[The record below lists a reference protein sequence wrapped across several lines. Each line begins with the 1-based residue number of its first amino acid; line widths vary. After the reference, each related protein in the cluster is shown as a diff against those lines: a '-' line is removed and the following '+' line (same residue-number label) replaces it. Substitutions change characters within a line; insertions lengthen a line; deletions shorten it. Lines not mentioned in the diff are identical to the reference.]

1 MAEPAPRE
9 VLTLLTS
16 KGAFKLAEKVTY
28 PNGATSSFYEYAS
41 VAIIVDDG
49 ICARSDGESVFD
61 YSLITNKQN
70 EYVAKSSRVYRF
82 LREDLEGGLGEIE
95 RFLAESEGDEEAPV
109 AKRPADRAEQAEPSP
124 LERAFEEHFANV
136 YGEGSVRFLNREY
149 GITDLDGHHRYI
161 DYLVHTRRGLL
172 GVEENGVRYHHPQII
187 GERRYREQLLKQ
199 NSCQHAGIKLFRFS
213 TEDLRFAG
221 RFEDDIASYFG
232 RTSDDFIDEGI
243 VVDRPVGLYEQS
255 PESHEQSAGL
265 YAHQEDALE
274 EMAAR
279 RVQGV
284 KCFLAVLPTASG
296 KSRIVE
302 EDLARFAP
310 GRSGFKALVA
320 APSKAIVSDWESRLA
335 ASLPALKDDVLVCT
349 YGYINRHY
357 AEYEPD
363 HFSYI
368 VIDEAHHAVA
378 PALKR
383 TIQHFDP
390 DFLVGLTATDCRPDK
405 KRLETVFGSY
415 RVGLSLEEAMEK
427 GVVARARVFRVE
439 TNIDLSRVRINGK
452 DYVNADLE
460 KSVRVTSRNELI
472 VDVVREYFSEGA
484 VASRQGVVFCV
495 NVRHADEMSRL
506 LNAAGIPAAS
516 LSGQS
521 KNPEKIMED
530 FRQGRTR
537 FLCSCQ
543 MISEGWDYPELGI
556 LVMARPTLSRV
567 LYLQQLGRGLRKTPS
582 KRDVFVVDVVDEYG
596 GMVVPCSM
604 HTIFRNPLYAPFGDI
619 LKRDYQPGDWVEVD
633 GLCERIERIIEV
645 DALSFAEKYGGYLSV
660 EQVARDFFVNTGTV
674 NSWIKKGRITPT
686 ASFPF
691 GSRRIDLFSPE
702 DVAAIRERLGIPVH
716 DDATIRDDFFAFLE
730 ERDYSLSYKMPF
742 MLSFLE
748 HMDPLTG
755 DARIG
760 DVLEGYRAFY
770 LDRVRRGLVVDRA
783 SCPYNAETLADEKFV
798 RRSMLVNPFEKFERK
813 RFMYYSK
820 DLGVISLNHALL
832 SRMST
837 DDFMAVR
844 DQMTADLE
852 DYYSK
857 LEADQG

>member
-1 MAEPAPRE
+1 VAEPASRE
-9 VLTLLTS
+9 ILTLLTS
-16 KGAFKLAEKVTY
+16 KGAFELQEKVTY
-28 PNGATSSFYEYAS
+28 PNGATSSFYRYGS
-41 VAIIVDDG
+41 VTLIVDDG
-49 ICARSDGESVFD
+49 ICEHRDGEPVFD

-70 EYVAKSSRVYRF
+70 EYVAKCSRVYRF
-82 LREDLEGGLGEIE
+82 LRDDLDEGLAEVE
-95 RFLAESEGDEEAPV
+95 RFLAEPAGEEESPGARKV
-109 AKRPADRAEQAEPSP
+109 ADRAELAEPSP

-136 YGEGSVRFLNREY
+136 YGDDSVRFLNREY

-161 DYLVHTRRGLL
+161 DYLVHTKRGLL

-187 GERRYREQLLKQ
+187 GERRYREQLVKQ

-213 TEDLRFAG
+213 TEDLRFEG
-221 RFEDDIASYFG
+221 RFEDDIVSYFG
-232 RTSDDFIDEGI
+232 KSSDEFIDEGI
-243 VVDRPVGLYEQS
+243 VVGRQVGLYE
-255 PESHEQSAGL
+255 
-265 YAHQEDALE
+265 HQEGALE

-279 RVQGV
+279 REQGV

-310 GRSGFKALVA
+310 SCPGFKALIV
-320 APSKAIVSDWESRLA
+320 APSRAIVSDWEKRLA
-335 ASLPALKDDVLVCT
+335 VSVPGFADDVLVCT

-357 AEYEPD
+357 TEYASN

-427 GVVARARVFRVE
+427 GIVARARVFRIE
-439 TNIDLSRVRINGK
+439 TNVDLSKVRINGK

-460 KSVRVTSRNELI
+460 KTVRVTSRNELI
-472 VDVVREYFSEGA
+472 VDVVREYFTEGDA
-484 VASRQGVVFCV
+484 GWRQGVVFCV
-495 NVRHADEMSRL
+495 NVGHAEEMSRL

-516 LSGQS
+516 LSGS
-521 KNPEKIMED
+521 TKNPEKVMDD
-530 FRQGRTR
+530 FRAGRTR

-582 KRDVFVVDVVDEYG
+582 KRNVFVVDVVDEYG

-604 HTIFRNPLYAPFGDI
+604 HSIFQNPFYAPFGDI
-619 LKRDYQPGDWVEVD
+619 LKRDYREGDWVEVD
-633 GLCERIERIIEV
+633 GIRERIERIVEV
-645 DALSFAEKYGGYLSV
+645 DALSFAEKYEGYLSV

-691 GSRRIDLFSPE
+691 GSKQVHLFSPE
-702 DVAAIRERLGIPVH
+702 DVAAIRERLAIPVH
-716 DDATIRDDFFAFLE
+716 DDGTIRDDFFAFLE

-742 MLSFLE
+742 LLSFIE
-748 HMDPLTG
+748 NMDPLTG
-755 DARIG
+755 DARID

-770 LDRVRRGLVVDRA
+770 LDRVEQGLPVDRA
-783 SCPYNAETLADEKFV
+783 ACPYNAQTLADAKFV

-820 DLGVISLNHALL
+820 DLGLISLNHALL
-832 SRMST
+832 SKMSAS
-837 DDFMAVR
+837 DFMAVQA
-844 DQMTADLE
+844 QMREDLA
-852 DYYSK
+852 DYYAK
-857 LEADQG
+857 IEL

>member
-1 MAEPAPRE
+1 MAEPASRE
-9 VLTLLTS
+9 ILTLLTS
-16 KGAFKLAEKVTY
+16 KGAFKLIEKVTY

-41 VAIIVDDG
+41 ITIIVDDG
-49 ICARSDGESVFD
+49 ICEQRDGEPVFD

-82 LREDLEGGLGEIE
+82 LGADLGEIE
-95 RFLAESEGDEEAPV
+95 RFLAEPEGDEEAPL
-109 AKRPADRAEQAEPSP
+109 ARRASDRADMADSSP

-136 YGEGSVRFLNREY
+136 YGDDSVRFLNREY
-149 GITDLDGHHRYI
+149 GITDLDGHNRFI
-161 DYLVHTRRGLL
+161 DYLVHTTRGLL

-187 GERRYREQLLKQ
+187 GEQAYRKQLMKQ
-199 NSCQHAGIKLFRFS
+199 NSCQYAGIKLFRFS
-213 TEDLRFAG
+213 TEDLKFES
-221 RFEDDIASYFG
+221 RFEDDILSYFG
-232 RTSDDFIDEGI
+232 RPPGDFIDEGI
-243 VVDRPVGLYEQS
+243 VVGRQVGLYE
-255 PESHEQSAGL
+255 
-265 YAHQEDALE
+265 HQEGALDE
-274 EMAAR
+274 IADR
-279 RVQGV
+279 RALGV

-310 GRSGFKALVA
+310 GCPGFRALIA
-320 APSKAIVSDWESRLA
+320 APSKAIVADWESRLA
-335 ASLPALKDDVLVCT
+335 ASLPEFKGDVLVCT

-357 AEYEPD
+357 AEYAPE

-390 DFLVGLTATDCRPDK
+390 DFLIGLTATDCRPDK

-415 RVGLSLEEAMEK
+415 RVGLSLAEAMEK
-427 GVVARARVFRVE
+427 GIVARARVFRIE
-439 TNIDLSRVRINGK
+439 TNIDLSKVRINGK

-460 KSVRVTSRNELI
+460 KTVRVTSRNELI
-472 VDVVREYFSEGA
+472 VDVVREYFAEGE
-484 VASRQGVVFCV
+484 VARLQGVVFCV
-495 NVRHADEMSRL
+495 NVSHADEMSRL

-516 LSGQS
+516 LSGRS
-521 KNPEKIMED
+521 KNPDVIMEA
-530 FRQGRTR
+530 FREKRIR

-567 LYLQQLGRGLRKTPS
+567 LYLQQIGRGLRKTAS
-582 KRDVFVVDVVDEYG
+582 KSSVFVIDVVDEYG

-604 HTIFRNPLYAPFGDI
+604 HSVFQNPLYAPFGDI
-619 LKRDYQPGDWVEVD
+619 LRRDYREGDWVEVD
-633 GLCERIERIIEV
+633 GIRERIERIVEV
-645 DALSFAEKYGGYLSV
+645 DALSFAEKYEGYLGV
-660 EQVARDFFVNTGTV
+660 EQVARNFFVSTGTV
-674 NSWIKKGRITPT
+674 NSWIKKGRISPT

-691 GSRRIDLFSPE
+691 GNRRVDLFSPE
-702 DVAAIRERLGIPVH
+702 DVSAIRERLAIPVH
-716 DDATIRDDFFAFLE
+716 DDGTIRDDFFDFLE

-742 MLSFLE
+742 LLSFME
-748 HMDPLTG
+748 NMDPLTG
-755 DARIG
+755 DARID

-770 LDRVRRGLVVDRA
+770 LDRIGRGLVVDRRT
-783 SCPYNAETLADEKFV
+783 CPYDEKTLADAKFMK
-798 RRSMLVNPFEKFERK
+798 RSMLVNPFEKFERK

-832 SRMST
+832 SKMST
-837 DDFMAVR
+837 EDFMAVKE
-844 DQMTADLE
+844 QMLADLE
-852 DYYSK
+852 DYYAK
-857 LEADQG
+857 LEKGGSWND